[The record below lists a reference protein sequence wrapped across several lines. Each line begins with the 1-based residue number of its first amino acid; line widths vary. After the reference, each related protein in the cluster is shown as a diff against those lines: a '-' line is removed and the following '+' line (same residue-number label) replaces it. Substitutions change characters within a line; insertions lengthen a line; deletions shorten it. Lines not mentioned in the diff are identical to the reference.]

1 MDQLDKLVSR
11 LETVTAK
18 LENLGSTKPQLA
30 PKPVHLGGNAVS
42 TETPP
47 HVRAYDNALSDVSE
61 RWSILSER
69 IGDDVLIMG
78 YKVKEVFNFLRSFL
92 WIAASRSEPSAEEV
106 QKLVAPLVNLLME
119 INSFKDSKRNSP
131 LFNHLCAVSEGV
143 PAVGWVLVKKTPAS
157 YVKEMLD
164 SSTFYINRIFKEF
177 KDGDQTHVEWA
188 RVWKELLEAMQTFV
202 RQTHTTGLAWNSA
215 PGWLL
220 PSSAEHDTN
229 VGFSATVGLLPPP
242 PPPPRSLFTKTTPNN
257 PLPADGRASRD
268 ALFAEINKG
277 EAITASL
284 KKVTADMQT
293 HKNPC
298 LREKVPGPQRGGSHV
313 KKVVSC
319 EPARNPPVVELKDGK
334 QWNVEYIVDNPNLV
348 VTATDKK
355 QTVYVYKCQDS
366 VIIVKGK
373 VNSIILD
380 SCRKTS
386 IVFDALLAQC
396 ETINC
401 QSVHIQALGEMP
413 TLSIQKTDGCQVYL
427 SEVSKNAEI
436 ITSKSTEM
444 NLLIPMADGD
454 FPSGARE
461 PTHPLHGFMAP
472 VHQFDAMGPVP
483 PQFTALWL

>member
-1 MDQLDKLVSR
+1 
-11 LETVTAK
+11 
-18 LENLGSTKPQLA
+18 
-30 PKPVHLGGNAVS
+30 
-42 TETPP
+42 
-47 HVRAYDNALSDVSE
+47 
-61 RWSILSER
+61 
-69 IGDDVLIMG
+69 MG

-257 PLPADGRASRD
+257 PLPADGKASRD

-293 HKNPC
+293 HKNPS
-298 LREKVPGPQRGGSHV
+298 LREKVPSPQRGGSHV

-334 QWNVEYIVDNPNLV
+334 QWNVLASFAFKFVTVSPAMVMSQRRFFVLGDLMDRVHSEPPIFRAFAFREYIVDNPNLV

-454 FPSGARE
+454 FVSRSSFLKNLTRISIFASS
-461 PTHPLHGFMAP
+461 
-472 VHQFDAMGPVP
+472 
-483 PQFTALWL
+483 